1 MCIKARYRGENC
13 SVKFSKMLSFI
24 LITCE
29 LMFICSYQSA
39 GKSVVVNSVSADWHS
54 LFLHESSFQIK
65 IIDCFNFI
73 LGTTFPS
80 ILGLGTKIWNRD
92 DHILSNNT
100 DFLQISV
107 ACDAWKL
114 Y

>member
-1 MCIKARYRGENC
+1 M
-13 SVKFSKMLSFI
+13 S
-24 LITCE
+24 
-29 LMFICSYQSA
+29 ICSYQSA
-39 GKSVVVNSVSADWHS
+39 GKSVVVKSASADWHS

-65 IIDCFNFI
+65 IIDCFDLI

-80 ILGLGTKIWNRD
+80 ILGLGTKIWNSD
-92 DHILSNNT
+92 GHILSNNM

>member
-1 MCIKARYRGENC
+1 M
-13 SVKFSKMLSFI
+13 S
-24 LITCE
+24 
-29 LMFICSYQSA
+29 ICSYQSA
-39 GKSVVVNSVSADWHS
+39 VKSVAVRSASAGWHS
-54 LFLHESSFQIK
+54 LFLRESSLQIK
-65 IIDCFNFI
+65 IIDWFNSI

-80 ILGLGTKIWNRD
+80 ILGLGTKIWTRD
-92 DHILSNNT
+92 DHILRNNM